1 MKAFSITDV
10 GQKRHVNQD
19 YVFCSETA
27 IGEFPNLFLVADGM
41 GGHNAGDY
49 ASRFCVEEFIKRIQN
64 SKEKTYI
71 GKIET
76 AITQT
81 NEALLEQARRH
92 PEFEGMGT
100 TFVFASIIE
109 SILYIANIGDSRLY
123 LLRETIHQITED
135 HSLVEQM
142 VRKGELLREEAR
154 FHPNKNVITR
164 ALGGTNLVNADYF
177 EVPIITGDM
186 VLMCSDGLSNMLDDT
201 EIFQI
206 VTEYKEDLKT
216 AGEQLV
222 SRANE
227 NGGKDNI
234 SIILIA
240 YGDN

>member
-49 ASRFCVEEFIKRIQN
+49 ASRFCVEEFIRRIQN

-81 NEALLEQARRH
+81 NEALLEQARLH

-109 SILYIANIGDSRLY
+109 GILYIANIGDSRLY

-164 ALGGTNLVNADYF
+164 ALGATNPVNADYF

>member
-1 MKAFSITDV
+1 M
-10 GQKRHVNQD
+10 
-19 YVFCSETA
+19 
-27 IGEFPNLFLVADGM
+27 
-41 GGHNAGDY
+41 
-49 ASRFCVEEFIKRIQN
+49 
-64 SKEKTYI
+64 
-71 GKIET
+71 
-76 AITQT
+76 
-81 NEALLEQARRH
+81 
-92 PEFEGMGT
+92 
-100 TFVFASIIE
+100 
-109 SILYIANIGDSRLY
+109 
-123 LLRETIHQITED
+123 
-135 HSLVEQM
+135 
-142 VRKGELLREEAR
+142 
-154 FHPNKNVITR
+154 ITR